1 MSVIKNQATNVNK
14 NTFQTLSRCVPLNFS
29 SHRLSKCLL
38 PDHIQCRTK
47 SCQMST
53 YKRDLRYS
61 HLGVCPS
68 YILLYQASVIVFSL
82 RLHLYFYFKSQTH
95 ITQCL
100 INIYHIVYGNR
111 SLLYSY

>member
-29 SHRLSKCLL
+29 SHWLSKCLL

-53 YKRDLRYS
+53 YKRDISYS
-61 HLGVCPS
+61 YSGVCLS
-68 YILLYQASVIVFSL
+68 CILLYQASVIVFSL
-82 RLHLYFYFKSQTH
+82 RLHLDFYFKSQTD
-95 ITQCL
+95 ITQYL
-100 INIYHIVYGNR
+100 INIYQVVYENR

>member
-1 MSVIKNQATNVNK
+1 MSVIKSQATNVNK
-14 NTFQTLSRCVPLNFS
+14 NTFQTLSQCVPLNFS

-53 YKRDLRYS
+53 YKRDIRYS
-61 HLGVCPS
+61 HSGVCPS
-68 YILLYQASVIVFSL
+68 CILIYQASVIVFSL
-82 RLHLYFYFKSQTH
+82 RLHLHFYFKHQTD
-95 ITQCL
+95 ITQYL
-100 INIYHIVYGNR
+100 INIYHVVYENR